1 MSNWQDLYQKKRVTA
16 DEAVTHVHS
25 GDRVVFAHA
34 VGEALPISD
43 ALIRN
48 KTRYRNVEI
57 MHYIPLGKAEYCKEE
72 NAPYFRHNT
81 FCAGVPT
88 RECIHEGRGDFTT
101 GFFYE
106 TPKRFRDGAIP
117 VDVVIL
123 QVSPMDK
130 HGFFSLGVS
139 VDYTKAACETAKT
152 VIVEAN
158 AQCPRTLGD
167 SFIHVNDVDYIVESD
182 RPIPELRPTEITEI
196 ERAIGRNCASLIED
210 GSTLQLGIG
219 AIPDSV
225 LQFLD
230 DKKDLGLHSEM
241 LPDGIVPLVEKGVV
255 TNRKKG
261 LHNGKLVASFAWG
274 TKRLYDFMDDNPLIE
289 FYPIDYVNDPTVIM
303 RCNKVVSINSA
314 VQVDFTGQ
322 ICSESVGPYQLSST
336 GGQVDFVRGANMCPD
351 GKAIIAFTSTAKG
364 GAVSRIVPFLDY
376 GAVVTTSRNDASYIV
391 TEYGIAYLKG
401 KTNRKRAEAL
411 IRIAHPRFRPELE
424 KKYEEIFRTEFPR
437 DIL

>member
-1 MSNWQDLYQKKRVTA
+1 MDVQELYRSKVVSA
-16 DEAVTHVHS
+16 DEAVTRIHS

-34 VGEALPISD
+34 VGESLPISE

-48 KTRYRNVEI
+48 KTRYHDVEI
-57 MHYIPLGKAEYCKEE
+57 MHYIPLGKAEYCLPE

-88 RECIHEGRGDFTT
+88 RECINAGRGDFTT

-106 TPKRFRDGAIP
+106 TPERFRDGSIP

-139 VDYTKAACETAKT
+139 VDYTKAACETART

-158 AQCPRTLGD
+158 AQCPRTHGD
-167 SFIHVNDVDYIVESD
+167 CFLHVKDVDVIVETD
-182 RPIPELRPTEITEI
+182 RPIPERKPTEITEV

-225 LQFLD
+225 LQFLG

-274 TKRLYDFMDDNPLIE
+274 TRRLYEFMDDNPMVE
-289 FYPIDYVNDPTVIM
+289 FYPIDYVNDPRIICQ
-303 RCNKVVSINSA
+303 CN
-314 VQVDFTGQ
+314 QVD
-322 ICSESVGPYQLSST
+322 
-336 GGQVDFVRGANMCPD
+336 
-351 GKAIIAFTSTAKG
+351 
-364 GAVSRIVPFLDY
+364 
-376 GAVVTTSRNDASYIV
+376 
-391 TEYGIAYLKG
+391 
-401 KTNRKRAEAL
+401 
-411 IRIAHPRFRPELE
+411 
-424 KKYEEIFRTEFPR
+424 
-437 DIL
+437 

>member
-1 MSNWQDLYQKKRVTA
+1 MDVQELYRSKVVSA
-16 DEAVTHVHS
+16 DEAVTRIHS

-34 VGEALPISD
+34 VGESLPISE

-48 KTRYRNVEI
+48 KTRYHDVEI
-57 MHYIPLGKAEYCKEE
+57 MHYIPLGKAEYCLPE

-88 RECIHEGRGDFTT
+88 RECINAGRGDFTT

-106 TPKRFRDGAIP
+106 TPERFRDGSIP
-117 VDVVIL
+117 VGVVIL

-139 VDYTKAACETAKT
+139 VDYTKAACETART

-158 AQCPRTLGD
+158 AQCPRTHGD
-167 SFIHVNDVDYIVESD
+167 CFLHVKDVDVIVETD
-182 RPIPELRPTEITEI
+182 RPIPERKPTEITEV

-225 LQFLD
+225 LQFLG

-274 TKRLYDFMDDNPLIE
+274 TRRLYEFMDDNPMVE
-289 FYPIDYVNDPTVIM
+289 FYPIDYVNDPRIICQ
-303 RCNKVVSINSA
+303 CNQVVSINSA
-314 VQVDFTGQ
+314 VQIDFTGQ
-322 ICSESVGPYQLSST
+322 VCSESVGPYQLSST
-336 GGQVDFVRGANMCPD
+336 GGQVDFVRGANMSPG
-351 GKAIIAFTSTAKG
+351 GKAILAFTSTAKVG
-364 GAVSRIVPFLDY
+364 TVSRIVPYLDY
-376 GAVVTTSRNDASYIV
+376 GAVVTTSRNDVNYVV
-391 TEYGIAYLKG
+391 TEYGIAQLKG
-401 KTNRKRAEAL
+401 KTNRQRSREL
-411 IRIAHPRFRPELE
+411 IRIAHPKFRPDLE
-424 KKYEEIFRTEFPR
+424 RRFEEIYREPF
-437 DIL
+437 

>member
-1 MSNWQDLYQKKRVTA
+1 MELHELYKSKVVTA
-16 DEAVTHVHS
+16 DEAVKHINS

-34 VGEALPISD
+34 VGESLPISD

-48 KTRYRNVEI
+48 KKQYHDVEI

-88 RECIHEGRGDFTT
+88 RECINSGRGDFTT

-106 TPKRFRDGAIP
+106 TPKRFRDGSIP

-123 QVSPMDK
+123 QVSPVDK
-130 HGFFSLGVS
+130 HGYFSLGVS

-158 AQCPRTLGD
+158 AQCPRTHGD
-167 SFIHVNDVDYIVESD
+167 CFIHVKDVDYIVETD
-182 RPIPELRPTEITEI
+182 REIPELAPTKITEV
-196 ERAIGRNCASLIED
+196 EKAIGRNCASLIED
-210 GSTLQLGIG
+210 GATLQLGIG

-255 TNRKKG
+255 TNKKKG

-274 TKRLYDFMDDNPLIE
+274 TRRLYEFMDDNPMIE
-289 FYPIDYVNDPTVIM
+289 FYPIDYINDPTVIM
-303 RCNKVVSINSA
+303 QCNKVVSINSA

-322 ICSESVGPYQLSST
+322 VCSESVGSYQLSST
-336 GGQVDFVRGANMCPD
+336 GGQVDFVRGANMCPG
-351 GKAIIAFTSTAKG
+351 GKAVIAFTSTAKG
-364 GAVSRIVPFLDY
+364 GTISRIVPFLDY
-376 GAVVTTSRNDASYIV
+376 GAVVTTSRNDVNYIV
-391 TEYGIAYLKG
+391 TEYGIAQLKG
-401 KTNRKRAEAL
+401 KTNRKRAEEL
-411 IRIAHPRFRPELE
+411 IRIAHPKFHEEL
-424 KKYEEIFRTEFPR
+424 KNKYEEIFHSPFPE
-437 DIL
+437 LK